1 MASSVTS
8 TRLIRASLLAAV
20 LIHFLRLIDP
30 AVTRA
35 RGLVRLQRIVVFV
48 VVRLEVIVHQSRHH
62 MRGTT
67 IS

>member
-1 MASSVTS
+1 
-8 TRLIRASLLAAV
+8 
-20 LIHFLRLIDP
+20 
-30 AVTRA
+30 
-35 RGLVRLQRIVVFV
+35 VVFV